1 MNLKKF
7 LSVVLTVAMMISSVS
22 VFANADYPTACE
34 ITELTELKVKAVPA
48 YDALNG
54 RYNDEYA
61 EDLALDFGVQFK
73 ALEEDAGEFANYIVD
88 FELSFD
94 KDVTAI
100 LAGQYNLFG
109 ENWVS
114 VKSEEY
120 TEDAVAGLNADI
132 DGVEFKANRPIM
144 IMFDSGLDDQFTYE
158 EAVAIESFKC
168 GIRYAYDVPNGVKAN
183 LALCVYPTVEVTA
196 DDDYDFV
203 KDDAF
208 YYIDRDS
215 KIVVDSLSYTY
226 NENVLGI
233 TELTTDADKVA
244 ALNANADTIATAAD
258 AAGAA
263 DLIAALD
270 DEAKKDIAPEVIKA
284 LVEAAGEDVESSAD
298 LKVYGNAANGTVTV
312 TVDDADAVEAAFA
325 NYDDVYEVTAECSV
339 NGVVDTV
346 DVPVLV
352 AIPVADVN
360 LVEKVLHLHDGVVE
374 ELDFIPGNGVIY
386 IQMSKFSQIAVLSST
401 VLGAD
406 EAELKFVENTGA
418 PRGEAWFDLVLSGAS
433 TEVVKGYLAGNFTL
447 TPAGRAIPESYYLVA
462 ADDEISISY
471 NALEDN
477 ARKYIVNLN
486 SFNKDTSY
494 TVVADGV
501 TEITLA
507 KLVVKAYGEGMINF
521 SDVLLRRFDYDNEDK
536 NLEENINVVKATG
549 ASYDIEVPT
558 QDLTVE
564 INFAHATETA
574 NEAAYQNMQV
584 EIAKDGKVVDTIYLG
599 SDNTAVNVATNNY
612 SFTKTLLAN
621 TEYVVTIS
629 GLGYRTASYPI
640 NLGEEDRTLKF
651 WNNYEDN
658 AVEMEFV
665 GTNAK
670 GIKYNA
676 NFLAGDIVMDNYI
689 DIYDLSAVVS
699 YFGEKGLSATNNAQ
713 YSKYDL
719 NRDGAI
725 DSIDVAI
732 LLTSWNK

>member
-1 MNLKKF
+1 YNN
-7 LSVVLTVAMMISSVS
+7 S
-22 VFANADYPTACE
+22 
-34 ITELTELKVKAVPA
+34 
-48 YDALNG
+48 AL
-54 RYNDEYA
+54 
-61 EDLALDFGVQFK
+61 
-73 ALEEDAGEFANYIVD
+73 
-88 FELSFD
+88 
-94 KDVTAI
+94 
-100 LAGQYNLFG
+100 
-109 ENWVS
+109 
-114 VKSEEY
+114 
-120 TEDAVAGLNADI
+120 GL
-132 DGVEFKANRPIM
+132 
-144 IMFDSGLDDQFTYE
+144 
-158 EAVAIESFKC
+158 
-168 GIRYAYDVPNGVKAN
+168 
-183 LALCVYPTVEVTA
+183 
-196 DDDYDFV
+196 
-203 KDDAF
+203 
-208 YYIDRDS
+208 
-215 KIVVDSLSYTY
+215 
-226 NENVLGI
+226 

-244 ALNANADTIATAAD
+244 ALNANVDKIATAAD

-263 DLIAALD
+263 DLIADLD
-270 DEAKKDIAPEVIKA
+270 DEAKKGIAPEVIKA
-284 LVEAAGEDVESSAD
+284 LVEAAGEDVESSND

-312 TVDDADAVEAAFA
+312 TVKEAAAVDEALA

-360 LVEKVLHLHDGVVE
+360 LVEKVCHLHGEKVE

-386 IQMSKFSQIAVLSST
+386 IQMSKFSQIAVISST
-401 VLGAD
+401 VLGGD

-418 PRGEAWFDLVLSGAS
+418 PKGEAWFDLVLSGAS

-477 ARKYIVNLN
+477 AREYIVNLN

-501 TEITLA
+501 KDITLA
-507 KLVVKAYGEGMINF
+507 KLVVKAYGTGMINF
-521 SDVLLRRFDYDNEDK
+521 SDVLLRRFDYDKADK

-549 ASYDIEVPT
+549 AVYDIDVPT

-564 INFAHATETA
+564 INFAHATKTA
-574 NEAAYQNMQV
+574 NVAAYQNMQV
-584 EIAKDGKVVDTIYLG
+584 EIAKDGKVVDKIALG
-599 SDNTAVNVATNNY
+599 SDNTAVNAATNNY

-665 GTNAK
+665 GADAK